1 MKKKKI
7 TARTI
12 LKIFSTAI
20 SMLLIAGIG
29 LPAFGENT
37 SPPTKVIIGAL
48 FDLSGDWSSLGE
60 SSEVA
65 LDVALKDVQPYLS
78 RIGSAMEVKLIVED
92 TAGNPLLALQKL
104 KGLAEQGVK
113 VVIGPQSSAEVEA
126 VKEYADRNGV
136 LIISQGSTAHSLAIE
151 QDNILR
157 FCPDDISEG
166 QIITELMWQDGIR
179 AVVPIWRDDAGN
191 KGLYVAMKEY
201 FEARGGLVLDGVS
214 YHPNSKDFS
223 REVALLNSET
233 NEAIVKYGL
242 NSVGI
247 YAAAFNEVASI
258 LEEALVST
266 NLSYVRWYGSN
277 GIALSSALV
286 SNSQAAQFAMKSGF
300 PCPVFGLDKRAR
312 DKWEPL
318 SEEISARIG
327 RGVDAFT
334 LAAYDAFWVAIL
346 TYATGGS
353 ADDFDT
359 FKQTLLETAA
369 SYYGTTGWTAL
380 NDAGDRKEYN
390 YDFWGVEEYEGSFQW
405 KRVAQYQFDPDS
417 SAEIIFMP
425 SPHLPPLKILIV
437 NSYKDWKLEEDLQK
451 GVIEGLRRKGYRESS
466 DYELKAFSMDT
477 KITYTT
483 VKEIEERASVVFNL
497 IEEFKPSIVFVN
509 NDNALK
515 YVAVEYTE
523 RYPDRQL
530 PFVFSGINLDPII
543 YQPISSLEEPKGP
556 ITGVLE
562 RHPYY
567 QAFSFAKR
575 IFPDASN
582 IVLLADHS
590 PSSDFVVQ
598 DFKERYLE
606 KVTNSPLE
614 VVDFIQIE
622 TFDEWKEIIL
632 KYQEKVDIIGIEN
645 YHQIRDAN
653 GKVVLASQVLDWT
666 IQNSKIPELGSVGS
680 YVEDGALLA
689 IGPSYY
695 KSGIYAGI
703 IGGEILQ
710 GSAPGGIAIV
720 DPGVVETAFNL
731 ERAKMLQIEIP
742 IKELVQADEIS
753 LHLRETRS

>member
-1 MKKKKI
+1 MKTKK
-7 TARTI
+7 TAPKTI
-12 LKIFSTAI
+12 LKIFSIAI
-20 SMLLIAGIG
+20 AMLLIAGIG
-29 LPAFGENT
+29 LPAFSENT
-37 SPPTKVIIGAL
+37 SSPSEVIVGAL

-65 LDVALKDVQPYLS
+65 LDIALKDVQPYLS
-78 RIGSAMEVKLIVED
+78 RIGPAMKVKLIVED
-92 TAGNPLLALQKL
+92 TAGNPWLALEKL

-113 VVIGPQSSAEVEA
+113 VVIGPQSSAEVKA
-126 VKEYADRNGV
+126 VKEYADRNGILV
-136 LIISQGSTAHSLAIE
+136 ISQGSTAHSLAIE

-157 FCPDDISEG
+157 FCPDDVSEG
-166 QIITELMWQDGIR
+166 QIIAQLMWQDGIR

-191 KGLYVAMKEY
+191 KGLYVAMKKY
-201 FEARGGLVLDGVS
+201 FEAGGGLVLDGFS
-214 YHPNSKDFS
+214 YHPSSKDFS
-223 REVALLNSET
+223 REVALLNSQT
-233 NEAIVKYGL
+233 NQAMARYGL
-242 NSVGI
+242 NAVGI
-247 YAAAFNEVASI
+247 YAAAFNEIVSI
-258 LEEALVST
+258 LQQASLST

-277 GIALSSALV
+277 GIALSSALL

-300 PCPVFGLDKRAR
+300 PCPIFGLDKRAR
-312 DKWEPL
+312 DKWEPV
-318 SEEISARIG
+318 SEKISARIG

-334 LAAYDAFWVAIL
+334 LAAYDAFWVVIL
-346 TYATGGS
+346 TYATVGDT
-353 ADDFDT
+353 DDFDT
-359 FKQTLLETAA
+359 FKQTLIETAA

-380 NDAGDRKEYN
+380 NNAGDRKEHN
-390 YDFWGVEEYEGSFQW
+390 YDFWGVKEQQGSFQW
-405 KRVAQYQFDPDS
+405 ERVAQYQFDPDS
-417 SAEIIFMP
+417 PAKIIFMP
-425 SPHLPPLKILIV
+425 SSHLPPLKILVV
-437 NSYKDWKLEEDLQK
+437 NSYKDWKLEEDIQR
-451 GVIEGLRRKGYRESS
+451 GIIEGLRRKGYRESS
-466 DYELKAFSMDT
+466 DYVLKTFSMDS

-483 VKEIEERASVVFNL
+483 TKEIEERASIVFSI
-497 IEEFKPSIVFVN
+497 IEEFKPDIIFVN

-515 YVAVEYTE
+515 YVAVEYTRRHPE
-523 RYPDRQL
+523 SQL
-530 PFVFSGINLDPII
+530 PFVFSGINLDPSI
-543 YQPISSLEEPKGP
+543 YQPISSLGEPKGP

-614 VVDFIQIE
+614 VVDFVQIE
-622 TFDEWKEIIL
+622 TFDEWKEAIL
-632 KYQEKVDIIGIEN
+632 EYQEKVDIIGIEN

-653 GKVVLASQVLDWT
+653 GKVVPASQVLDWT

-689 IGPSYY
+689 MGPSYY

-720 DPGVVETAFNL
+720 DPEVVETAFNL
-731 ERAKMLQIEIP
+731 ERAKMLEIEIP

-753 LHLRETRS
+753 LYLRKTHS